1 MSRSLRSFAWQ
12 GEAAAVALLLD
23 AFQERPQ
30 PMLEVAPGRFE
41 LAVELPDDASIG
53 YGFLVDAAGA
63 EPSAGWPLH
72 RVEPGA
78 DAAAVIPHP
87 WGAAGVL
94 AVSEGATA
102 RIHPAWRADA
112 PPAEPATARALRTA
126 SDRAL
131 LRLGDGAAETLV
143 VVFDGAIWSDERF
156 GFRRAFARWKRP
168 GVHVALVG
176 TADRAVL
183 DRRAAMRT
191 ILEEVLDAAG
201 SAAARVIVAG
211 QSYGGL
217 AAGGLLLDA
226 PDLVDAAV
234 LQSGSFWFDEAADAG
249 ARDFDVSGTLV
260 QQLRTGTFSGGG
272 RRAVVQV
279 GDDEGDMIERSRD
292 FADAAT
298 AAGFVAQLQVWPGG
312 HDYAWYRHGLLTG
325 LDLLLG

>member
-94 AVSEGATA
+94 AVSEGPTA

-112 PPAEPATARALRTA
+112 PPAEPATARELRTA

-131 LRLGDGAAETLV
+131 LLLGDGAAETLV
-143 VVFDGAIWSDERF
+143 MVFDGAIWSDERF
-156 GFRRAFARWKRP
+156 GFRQAVARWRRP

-183 DRRAAMRT
+183 DQRAAMRT

-234 LQSGSFWFDEAADAG
+234 LQSGSFWFDEAADAR
-249 ARDFDVSGTLV
+249 ARDFDVSGTMV
-260 QQLRTGTFSGGG
+260 QQLRAGAFSGGG

-279 GDDEGDMIERSRD
+279 GGDEGHMIERSRD
-292 FADAAT
+292 FASAAT
-298 AAGFVAQLQVWPGG
+298 AAGFAAQLQVWPGG

-325 LDLLLG
+325 LDHLLE